1 MSDENIALFPAWR
14 QAVKDFLVE
23 FRYGDLVSHEWLS
36 SHFGMPALNDGQRLT
51 EGAFKQ
57 RQFAWLARIE
67 AFKEELLHQ
76 HKVCLQSV
84 HGEGYRWV
92 HPAEQTSIASRDFE
106 RDAKKVFRTAGQR
119 LKNIRAHELTE
130 DQRREN
136 SDAIAKLSQ
145 LRGTTRQALR

>member
-1 MSDENIALFPAWR
+1 
-14 QAVKDFLVE
+14 
-23 FRYGDLVSHEWLS
+23 
-36 SHFGMPALNDGQRLT
+36 MPALNDGQRLT
-51 EGAFKQ
+51 EAAFKQ
-57 RQFAWLARIE
+57 RQFAWLTRIE

-76 HKVCLQSV
+76 HQVCLQSV

-92 HPAEQTSIASRDFE
+92 HPAEQTSSASRDFE
-106 RDAKKVFRTAGQR
+106 RDAKRVFRTAGQR